1 MLSNITMNLPFEQF
15 GSTQIQNGFI
25 NNQTS
30 IISNKL
36 HSVALSTTKID
47 LAQNIFE
54 NMINDCVKIE
64 ARQSWFEAIRNA
76 EKKRW
81 KPEPQRQESRNRVNL
96 KLDSVCCAYQN
107 RNTKSNIKT
116 VPLVI
121 TNNWTT
127 RALTAHHTKQVNCH
141 FRSSKTT
148 TGIKKTVAKQ
158 VRSSARGSKHLIASR
173 ILTRS

>member
-1 MLSNITMNLPFEQF
+1 MNLPFEQF

-64 ARQSWFEAIRNA
+64 ARQS
-76 EKKRW
+76 
-81 KPEPQRQESRNRVNL
+81 
-96 KLDSVCCAYQN
+96 
-107 RNTKSNIKT
+107 
-116 VPLVI
+116 
-121 TNNWTT
+121 
-127 RALTAHHTKQVNCH
+127 
-141 FRSSKTT
+141 
-148 TGIKKTVAKQ
+148 
-158 VRSSARGSKHLIASR
+158 
-173 ILTRS
+173 